1 MLLTIREAL
10 ATDGHLTNKQTTF
23 HMGHVYRECNCSSAS
38 SLQTDRLRLFEDNGI
53 RLGID
58 EFQTSLTCEGLLCST
73 EDTSRDG
80 ALVAIAQETRYVGL
94 YHHILLGH
102 GSTLNATI
110 MHVTRMSDTHETPG
124 RQTLRQCELQGN
136 HTLLVGC
143 QLGIEEGCLIEVFAH
158 LYVLGTLL
166 FLSD

>member
-1 MLLTIREAL
+1 MRRNKIGGRNDSAAFLRVKQRRRLRINQPKSGSAEPDGQIMLLTIREAL

-38 SLQTDRLRLFEDNGI
+38 SLQTDGLRLFEDDGI

-73 EDTSRDG
+73 EDTGGDG
-80 ALVAIAQETRYVGL
+80 GLVAIAQETRHVGL

-102 GSTLNATI
+102 G
-110 MHVTRMSDTHETPG
+110 
-124 RQTLRQCELQGN
+124 
-136 HTLLVGC
+136 
-143 QLGIEEGCLIEVFAH
+143 LIGE
-158 LYVLGTLL
+158 
-166 FLSD
+166 